1 MRAVAYIRVSTGSEE
16 QKTSLESQEQYFRER
31 IEKRGDVLVNIYSD
45 AAKSGTKSYNR
56 TQLNRMMAA
65 ARRHEFDKVYAKD
78 VSRLFRNMSDFI
90 DFSRELDDLGIVL
103 HLSDMG
109 EAGKDV
115 DPFTVQL
122 MALLAEDE
130 SRKISRRV
138 RFGKVQTFKR
148 GIVPSHVFGY
158 RKIDKYTL
166 EIDEQQAHYVKR
178 IFEMYIFERKSMKMI
193 ADYLTSMRVSKSRNN
208 KDGTPNYTWSIRA
221 VAFILK
227 NPLYTG
233 KIINGKQEV
242 KDLYT
247 SRRVDLPE
255 EDWYVVERPELR
267 IIPDDWIGKANAIA
281 KDKEVAYLTEGRRNS
296 TKHIFSNLIV
306 CGCGSTFRRYAKKLA
321 SGEQRARWVCNRRAK
336 GKESRE
342 SCGVGFVKIYEQD
355 LLDKILEILSS
366 LVKDKRKFVS
376 KIKTRCKE
384 IIKAKEA
391 EISTIDMD
399 DLKQKLNTL
408 NSKRENTL
416 ELAVNDIISM
426 KEAKA
431 RVEILDKEIEEINIA
446 ISHTKT
452 SDTVL
457 QDIEKEL
464 EVFYTSIQEGLSS
477 VEITNADLKM
487 IISKIVVHSKDNI
500 EIYFNIDALDLLS
513 EDGIKLSISV

>member
-158 RKIDKYTL
+158 RKVDKYTL
-166 EIDEQQAHYVKR
+166 EIDEQQAYYVKK
-178 IFEMYIFERKSMKMI
+178 IFEMYIFERKSMKTI
-193 ADYLTSMRVSKSRNN
+193 ADYLTSMRVNKARNN
-208 KDGTPNYTWSIRA
+208 KDDTPNHIWSARA

-247 SRRVDLPE
+247 SRRVSLPE
-255 EDWYVVERPELR
+255 DEWYVVERPELR
-267 IIPDDWIGKANAIA
+267 IIPDDWIDKANAVA
-281 KDKEVAYLTEGRRNS
+281 KGNEVVYLTEGRRNS

-306 CGCGSTFRRYAKKLA
+306 CGCGSTFRRYDAKLA
-321 SGEQRARWVCNRRAK
+321 NGERRARWVCNRRAK

-342 SCGVGFVKIYEQD
+342 SCEVGFVKIYEQD
-355 LLDKILEILSS
+355 LLDKIVEIMSNVS
-366 LVKDKRKFVS
+366 KGKRNFIS
-376 KIKTRCKE
+376 KIKASCKE
-384 IIKAKEA
+384 KLKEQEA
-391 EISTIDMD
+391 ERSTIDVD
-399 DLKQKLNTL
+399 GLKQQLETL
-408 NSKRENTL
+408 NNKRENTL
-416 ELAVNDIISM
+416 ELAVNGIISM

-431 RVEILDKEIEEINIA
+431 RVEILDKEIEEINIT
-446 ISHTKT
+446 ISHTQI
-452 SDTVL
+452 SDTVM
-457 QDIEKEL
+457 QDLEKEL
-464 EVFYTSIQEGLSS
+464 EDFCSS
-477 VEITNADLKM
+477 VQKWASSSNIDNSHLKRA
-487 IISKIVVHSKDNI
+487 ISKIVVHSKDNV
-500 EIYFNIDALDLLS
+500 EIYFNLNTLGLLDS
-513 EDGIKLSISV
+513 DGVKISISV